1 MSQLRKPSEM
11 TNAEI
16 TYANDCLPREWTY
29 NFVRNVVVCHATR
42 PGEELEMK
50 YIKLLTDYLTSI
62 NVDPYGE

>member
-11 TNAEI
+11 TKKEI
-16 TYANDCLPREWTY
+16 AYCQDCLPRDWLYEEHSNTL
-29 NFVRNVVVCHATR
+29 VCYATR
-42 PGEELEMK
+42 PGEVLEMK